1 MSEYLHEYLI
11 VASFAV
17 VAFCFVALVLGVA
30 AVVRP
35 KKESPV
41 KLEPYECGMVP
52 FGGAWSQ
59 FNVRFYV
66 FALLFLIFDVEIAF
80 LYPWATIFRSLGMT
94 SLIEMLVF
102 IFVLLL
108 GLVYAWKKG
117 VLKWV

>member
-1 MSEYLHEYLI
+1 MSEYLGEYLKVAIFAI
-11 VASFAV
+11 VAF
-17 VAFCFVALVLGVA
+17 FFVALLLGVA

-35 KKESPV
+35 KNKSPV

-80 LYPWATIFRSLGMT
+80 LYPWATVFRTLGIT